1 MAEPVIAIDRRQ
13 YPREGAMKQLGDITY
28 AVLRR
33 YEIGE
38 VKTDPRSSSAP

>member
-1 MAEPVIAIDRRQ
+1 MAEQVIAIDRRQ
-13 YPREGAMKQLGDITY
+13 NRREGVMKQLGDITY

-38 VKTDPRSSSAP
+38 VKTDFQISSVP